1 MQSVP
6 ITTNVV
12 SSNTTQAR
20 CTWHNIIWEL
30 TAKDIEAP
38 IKNDDFIADLR
49 RTGISQSDDCQDRLF
64 RAHGE

>member
-1 MQSVP
+1 MPALKEWMMEKVG
-6 ITTNVV
+6 V
-12 SSNTTQAR
+12 SLDHKTPAQP
-20 CTWHNIIWEL
+20 EL

>member
-1 MQSVP
+1 MPALKDWMMATVGISIDHKTPAQP
-6 ITTNVV
+6 
-12 SSNTTQAR
+12 
-20 CTWHNIIWEL
+20 EL

-38 IKNDDFIADLR
+38 IKNDDFLADLR